1 MSLSL
6 PCQRPQPKTANIPPH
21 QLKFPAS
28 LKPIGSRAKKKK
40 PKSNMYGHD
49 LEPNE
54 LWALTLWC
62 ST

>member
-28 LKPIGSRAKKKK
+28 LKPIGSRKKKK
-40 PKSNMYGHD
+40 KKKK
-49 LEPNE
+49 
-54 LWALTLWC
+54 TQI
-62 ST
+62 